1 MRPLVLVTGPP
12 ATRSGYGAHTRD
24 LIHALIGM
32 DRFDIHINSLR
43 WGNTPMNALN
53 EQDPKDKLIIDRLL
67 TSDSLPR
74 QPDIHF
80 QVSVPNEFTPIAKY
94 NIGITAGMENTIP
107 KPEWI
112 EGLNRMDMNIAVSEF
127 VKATF
132 TSSIYDRVDEKT
144 KQPVGELKLIKPME
158 VLFEGADLNIYKK
171 TKEFSKELVDEMEK
185 IPEKF
190 AFLYTGHWL
199 QGDLGQDRKDTG
211 MLLKVFLETFK
222 NKKNPPA
229 LIMKTSGAT
238 FSVIDRN
245 TMLEKIEDIK
255 RSVKGKLP
263 NVYLLHGDLLD
274 EEINELYNH
283 PKVKVHITFTHG
295 EGFGRP
301 LLEAC
306 FSEKPI
312 IAPDW
317 GGQKDFLN
325 NKNAVL
331 LPGTLIDVHKSAV
344 PKEMLQS
351 GAQWF
356 AVNYQYAGQMMF
368 KVFKEYKKYTLPAKR
383 LAISNRAK
391 FSLEGMDKKFE
402 EILNKYLPKFEEI
415 PQAVNLKLPKL
426 RKVNTPDNDK
436 GSMGVPTKKLPQLK
450 KVNHGK

>member
-1 MRPLVLVTGPP
+1 MKPLVLVTGPP

-24 LIHALIGM
+24 LIHSLINM
-32 DRFDIHINSLR
+32 DRFDIHVNSLR

-53 EQDPKDKLIIDRLL
+53 EKDPKDKLIIDRLM
-67 TSDSLPR
+67 SDNSLPR

-80 QVSVPNEFTPIAKY
+80 QVSVPNEFTRVGKY
-94 NIGITAGMENTIP
+94 NIGVTAGIENTAP
-107 KPEWI
+107 KAEWI

-127 VKATF
+127 VKSTF
-132 TSSIYDRVDEKT
+132 DTVVYDKLNEQ
-144 KQPVGELKLIKPME
+144 KQKVGELRMTRPME

-283 PKVKVHITFTHG
+283 PKVKVHVTFTHG

-306 FSEKPI
+306 FSEKPV

-325 NKNAVL
+325 NNNAVL

-402 EILNKYLPKFEEI
+402 EILDKYLPKFEEI